1 MKETPIIGLPDQ
13 TGKDSA
19 ASIYTHSHRNHRPL
33 STMEIDRCVP
43 GNPSCFKDFFFYF
56 CKLAHLFKEM
66 DRLDGLR
73 CVNAVGLFASLRR
86 AVRACRFSV
95 ERTFGEGKWQMR
107 CYAGAGCRYFL
118 SD

>member
-13 TGKDSA
+13 TGNDSA

-33 STMEIDRCVP
+33 STMEIDGCVP
-43 GNPSCFKDFFFYF
+43 GNLSCFKDFFF

-73 CVNAVGLFASLRR
+73 CVNAVGLFASLRQ
-86 AVRACRFSV
+86 AVRACGFSV
-95 ERTFGEGKWQMR
+95 KKTFGEGKWQMR
-107 CYAGAGCRYFL
+107 RYVGTGREYFL